1 MSCPTDTQPIANVAG
16 INRRP
21 RGTKSPAAGMVA
33 RTTWITTSSL
43 SRRVTNADWRE
54 SSMWDLLL
62 AGITLLQPDAIQR
75 PMGGFAGAVATRED
89 LE

>member
-1 MSCPTDTQPIANVAG
+1 
-16 INRRP
+16 
-21 RGTKSPAAGMVA
+21 
-33 RTTWITTSSL
+33 
-43 SRRVTNADWRE
+43 
-54 SSMWDLLL
+54 MWDLLL